1 LDSRSHRS
9 AQAALIAL
17 VWLVA
22 VVPASSFG
30 EEAALSNLDLMT
42 SLSRQVVD
50 RLIDGF
56 GPEVTGKAVR
66 LAPFMNS
73 EEYLF
78 LENVFSRALDERRI
92 RLVEP
97 AASGA
102 YADADSVGAFVVEFQ
117 AMLFDLHY
125 PKAYRAYLFGG
136 KRVKREARVRI
147 FAKLVSPRDGSVVW
161 LGEEQA
167 ERTDQF
173 SYGDIGRVQEG
184 SFEFVKA
191 EVPKAG
197 WGKVLEP
204 VFVSAIV
211 VGMIY
216 LFFSNQSDS

>member
-1 LDSRSHRS
+1 MNSRSHRS

-17 VWLVA
+17 VGLVA
-22 VVPASSFG
+22 VVPVSSFA
-30 EEAALSNLDLMT
+30 EEPALSNLDLMT
-42 SLSRQVVD
+42 ALSRQVVD
-50 RLIDGF
+50 RLIDNF
-56 GPEVTGKAVR
+56 GGEVTGGAIR
-66 LAPFMNS
+66 LAPLANT

-78 LENVFSRALDERRI
+78 LENVFSRALAERNI
-92 RLVEP
+92 RLVERTAP
-97 AASGA
+97 G
-102 YADADSVGAFVVEFQ
+102 ADADSVRVFAVEFQ
-117 AMLFDLHY
+117 AMLFDVHY

-147 FAKLVSPRDGSVVW
+147 FAKLVSSRDGSVVW
-161 LGEEQA
+161 IGEEQA
-167 ERTDQF
+167 ERADQF

-191 EVPKAG
+191 EVPRSG

>member
-1 LDSRSHRS
+1 LNSRSHRS

-17 VWLVA
+17 VGLVA
-22 VVPASSFG
+22 VVPASSFA
-30 EEAALSNLDLMT
+30 EEPALSNLDLMT
-42 SLSRQVVD
+42 ALSRQVVD
-50 RLIDGF
+50 RLIDKF
-56 GPEVTGKAVR
+56 GGEVKGGAIR
-66 LAPFMNS
+66 LSPLANS

-78 LENVFSRALDERRI
+78 LENVFSRALDERNI
-92 RLVEP
+92 RVVERTAP
-97 AASGA
+97 GA
-102 YADADSVGAFVVEFQ
+102 GADSVGAFAIEFQ

-147 FAKLVSPRDGSVVW
+147 FAKLVSLRDGSVVW
-161 LGEEQA
+161 IGEEQA
-167 ERTDQF
+167 ERADQF

-191 EVPKAG
+191 EVPRSG